1 MCRHTESLRSRVSEE
16 HRTALS
22 VRLRALEESGLALM
36 ELFRAVDR
44 TLTERDA
51 LPEERAGEAERLV
64 AELRSRIALIKSELG
79 LERARLH
86 AKRYANVLVVA
97 MSVNVE
103 ELHPDYLKG
112 YGKVPEDLAKYLKV
126 EIRHLL
132 ELIEHIGRVLG
143 TETTEVRPGG

>member
-1 MCRHTESLRSRVSEE
+1 
-16 HRTALS
+16 
-22 VRLRALEESGLALM
+22 M